1 MKIAIFDF
9 DGTLLN
15 GETIENILKDEPEKY
30 HQMKELNQK
39 GVQGLVD
46 FTTLYLQKIYLLKG
60 IPRKTVSKNLRDQTY
75 MEGAQQLIRH
85 LKNLGYK
92 VIVMSGG
99 FEEAL
104 QIAQENLGFDLYY
117 CNQLIYDEND
127 CLTGQVIGPCMSM
140 ESKGDLV
147 RKMRDL
153 FDNNLYVIACGDG
166 RNDVSLFK
174 EANFSVAYHSRCAAL
189 RDMAN
194 RRIEGDE
201 NWYSLIHEIR

>member
-9 DGTLLN
+9 DGTLLD

-46 FTTLYLQKIYLLKG
+46 FTTLYLQKINLLKG
-60 IPRKTVSKNLRDQTY
+60 ISRKTVSKNLRDQTY

-92 VIVMSGG
+92 VIVMSGA
-99 FEEAL
+99 FEEAI
-104 QIAQENLGFDLYY
+104 QIAQKNLGFDLYY
-117 CNQLIYDEND
+117 CNTLIYDEND
-127 CLTGQVIGPCMSM
+127 CLTGQVVGPCMTI

-147 RKMRDL
+147 RKIRCL
-153 FDNNLYVIACGDG
+153 FDDDLYILACGDG
-166 RNDVSLFK
+166 RNDVSLFE
-174 EANFSVAYHSRCAAL
+174 EANFSVAYHSRCVAL
-189 RDMAN
+189 RDIAK
-194 RRIEGDE
+194 RCIEGDE
-201 NWYSLIHEIR
+201 NWYSLIDKIV